1 MTESTNQ
8 RKPARRVLAPPVAE
22 PTTRHE
28 IAVEINGEMIEAEVE
43 SRLLLTDFLRDRVRL
58 TGTHIGC
65 EQGSCGACTVLLDDL
80 PVRSCLMLAPQVDGR
95 SVRTVEGLAAPD
107 GALSPMQQ
115 AFCDHHGLQCGFC
128 TPGFLMTLT
137 SLAERETP
145 VTLGELDHHL
155 DSSFCRCTGYVN
167 IRAAA
172 RHALGL
178 APAEPQLAS
187 QSTQGESR

>member
-1 MTESTNQ
+1 MTESSNRTT
-8 RKPARRVLAPPVAE
+8 PVRRVSSPPADE
-22 PTTRHE
+22 STARHN
-28 IAVEINGEMIEAEVE
+28 ITVDINGETTEAEVE
-43 SRLLLTDFLRDRVRL
+43 SRLLLTDFLRDRVYL

-65 EQGSCGACTVLLDDL
+65 EQGSCGACTVLLDGL

-145 VTLGELDHHL
+145 VTLNELDHHL
-155 DSSFCRCTGYVN
+155 DSSFCRCTGYMN

-178 APAEPQLAS
+178 VPAEAKPA
-187 QSTQGESR
+187 QGDGT

>member
-1 MTESTNQ
+1 MTDSSNRTAPVRRVPPPPAAEST
-8 RKPARRVLAPPVAE
+8 A
-22 PTTRHE
+22 RHE
-28 IAVEINGEMIEAEVE
+28 ISVDINGETIEAEVE

-65 EQGSCGACTVLLDDL
+65 EQGSCGACTVLLDGL
-80 PVRSCLMLAPQVDGR
+80 PVRSCLILAPQVDGR

-107 GALSPMQQ
+107 GELTPMQQ

-145 VTLGELDHHL
+145 VTLNELDGHL

-178 APAEPQLAS
+178 ACTEAEPA
-187 QSTQGESR
+187 QGEGQ